1 MWANERTR
9 GAAAR
14 PRHARAF
21 ERLSRDVVTAFFHG
35 GRPASNCARD
45 SDSIRR
51 SCRACGMAGGARLSA
66 SRHAQRVA

>member
-1 MWANERTR
+1 MY
-9 GAAAR
+9 GAAAGR
-14 PRHARAF
+14 RHAGAF
-21 ERLSRDVVTAFFHG
+21 ERLSRDVVTAFFHV

-51 SCRACGMAGGARLSA
+51 SCRACGTAGGGARLSA